1 MLLNGGLLV
10 EVVVETKMLMVLKE
24 QKVKVV
30 DQELLLMVGLVLV
43 LVVMHL
49 QQLADLELV
58 LSKIL
63 DLVVVEQHIV
73 LLLIPAI

>member
-1 MLLNGGLLV
+1 LEELDLDLVMLVYGGLLV
-10 EVVVETKMLMVLKE
+10 EVVAETKMLMVLKE

-49 QQLADLELV
+49 QQLADLE
-58 LSKIL
+58 
-63 DLVVVEQHIV
+63 
-73 LLLIPAI
+73 